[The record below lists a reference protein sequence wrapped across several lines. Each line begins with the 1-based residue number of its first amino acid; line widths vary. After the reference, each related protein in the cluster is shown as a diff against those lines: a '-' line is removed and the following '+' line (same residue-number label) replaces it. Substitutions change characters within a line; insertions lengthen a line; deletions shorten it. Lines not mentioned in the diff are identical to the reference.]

1 MECSS
6 SPVTISLLGS
16 FPPPVL
22 AWVMSMVAMVMGGTM
37 VAMMMVILSEK
48 VGRRWGSKS

>member
-1 MECSS
+1 M
-6 SPVTISLLGS
+6 
-16 FPPPVL
+16 

-37 VAMMMVILSEK
+37 VAMARVILSEK